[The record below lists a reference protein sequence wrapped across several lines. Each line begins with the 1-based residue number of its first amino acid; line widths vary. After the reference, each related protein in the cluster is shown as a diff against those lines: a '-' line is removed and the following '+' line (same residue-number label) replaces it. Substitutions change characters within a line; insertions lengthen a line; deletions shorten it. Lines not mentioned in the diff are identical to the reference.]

1 MSLGHVPRKTQTR
14 ASKALEKIRKMKA
27 ELTQW
32 QGRPPESIRVN
43 LADYLALTECGYI
56 RDGRLSGDGLEIKP
70 G

>member
-1 MSLGHVPRKTQTR
+1 
-14 ASKALEKIRKMKA
+14 MKA